1 MLFKIMI
8 FSILFA
14 ASIFQ
19 SVAQITKFPY
29 VESIDPNYKI
39 ESVEITNKNTIITVI
54 YTETHS
60 NLLGPYVFFPS
71 LTILYPGKDNG
82 VAIESLGEY
91 QLDVKYSTEKGKSY
105 RFKLFFEKLS
115 PGIENISVR
124 SFTTDQYGQKKLGD
138 YWKGIQINN
147 PLNIIKSNWNESKLK
162 EYLLKEMRD
171 PREGIYERVTNEDQ
185 RYKLGLVKDGENFKV
200 IFLSSDQSNVL
211 REGDLKAELFVTAN
225 DNLFKARWVMSDG
238 SSEENVYITFK
249 EFFMEVV
256 FSDSSQDSYLKL
268 FPTSK
273 EQTPQNH
280 QYASSGTGFLISTE
294 GYIVT
299 NHHVIK
305 DANKITVKG
314 LNGDF
319 SKSIQAKLVIE
330 DINND
335 LAIIKTDEFQTPILT
350 ETPYVLSSKI
360 VEPGNLIFCLG
371 YPLRAT
377 MGEEVKVTNGIISSN
392 SGFMGDI
399 TSYQITAP
407 IQPGNSGGPLFDE
420 KGNLIGIINA
430 KHLGAENV
438 SYAVK
443 STYLLNLIS
452 SAPKSI
458 KLQQINRIS
467 TLPLSEK
474 IKSLKKYTYI
484 IETN

>member
-1 MLFKIMI
+1 MI
-8 FSILFA
+8 CRIIVYFILFS
-14 ASIFQ
+14 ASICQ
-19 SVAQITKFPY
+19 SSAQITKYPY

-39 ESVEITNKNTIITVI
+39 ESVEITNINTIISVI

-60 NLLGPYVFFPS
+60 NLLGPYVSFPS
-71 LTILYPGKDNG
+71 LTIMYLEKDKG
-82 VAIESLGEY
+82 VKIESLGEY
-91 QLDVKYSTEKGKSY
+91 QLDVKYRTEKGKSY
-105 RFKLFFEKLS
+105 RFRLFFEKLS
-115 PGIENISVR
+115 PGIENITIR

-147 PLNIIKSNWNESKLK
+147 PLNITKTNWNESKLK
-162 EYLLKEMRD
+162 EYITKDMKD
-171 PREGIYERVTNEDQ
+171 PREGIYERVTNEEQ
-185 RYKLGLVKDGENFKV
+185 RYKLGLVKDGENFKL

-211 REGDLKAELFVTAN
+211 REGDLKADLFITAN
-225 DNLFKARWVMSDG
+225 DNLFKASWINIDG
-238 SSEENVYITFK
+238 STDENVYITFK
-249 EFFMEVV
+249 EFYMEVV
-256 FSDSSQDSYLKL
+256 NSDGQDTYLKL
-268 FPTSK
+268 FPTAH

-280 QYASSGTGFLISTE
+280 QYSTSGTGFLIGSE

-335 LAIIKTDEFQTPILT
+335 LAIIKTDEFQTPFLT
-350 ETPYVLSSKI
+350 ETPYVISDKI

-399 TSYQITAP
+399 SSYQITAP
-407 IQPGNSGGPLFDE
+407 IQPGNSGGPLFDD
-420 KGNLIGIINA
+420 KGNLIGIIIA

-458 KLQQINRIS
+458 KRQQINRIS
-467 TLPLSEK
+467 SLPLSEK

-484 IETN
+484 IETR